1 MAWENILKQAPTFNS
16 IQQLINWMVSN
27 NAHPNAQELQ
37 QIFQR
42 EVMSKVQYGDP
53 EMQQIVTN
61 HAVKTLEPYTN
72 HVTRNMGL
80 RDQWARL
87 LQEGKIMD

>member
-1 MAWENILKQAPTFNS
+1 MTI
-16 IQQLINWMVSN
+16 
-27 NAHPNAQELQ
+27 
-37 QIFQR
+37 R